1 VQCRAAGITSGVIDS
16 PPPAGQDSFQDDERN
31 AMTAYGLAH
40 LRPPAVLPEEVFQ
53 YLERIQATLD
63 PYGGKFLVHGA
74 PVRVKE
80 GEWPGALV
88 LIEFPSLAA
97 AHEWYD
103 SPAYQE
109 ILRMRAD
116 HIPGDLVIVEG
127 CGPDHDSAALAA
139 VLRAAA

>member
-1 VQCRAAGITSGVIDS
+1 
-16 PPPAGQDSFQDDERN
+16 
-31 AMTAYGLAH
+31 MTAYGVAH
-40 LRPPAVLPEEVFQ
+40 LRPPAVLSEEVFE

-74 PVRVKE
+74 PVEVRE

-88 LIEFPSLAA
+88 VIGFPSLAA
-97 AHEWYD
+97 AREWYD
-103 SPAYQE
+103 SPAYRE
-109 ILRMRAD
+109 ILRLRAD
-116 HIPGDLVIVEG
+116 HIPGDLILVDG

>member
-1 VQCRAAGITSGVIDS
+1 M
-16 PPPAGQDSFQDDERN
+16 PASGQDSFQDKDNGRT

-74 PVRVKE
+74 PVQVVE
-80 GEWPGALV
+80 GDWPGGLV
-88 LIEFPSLAA
+88 LIEFPSLAVA
-97 AHEWYD
+97 REWYG
-103 SPAYQE
+103 SPAYRE
-109 ILRMRAD
+109 IVHLRAD
-116 HIPGDLVIVEG
+116 HIPGDLILVEG

-139 VLRAAA
+139 ALRAAA